1 MKFPLAV
8 AVLVSTVTAVSTCN
22 PLTQSNC
29 PADPGL
35 GILFRQDF
43 DNDAGDH
50 FEVLKKP
57 GKVTFDLQNGV
68 SLTMDKRGDNP
79 TIQLNFYIMFG
90 KVEVVLKAAKGTGVI
105 TSFYLQSD
113 DLDEIDIEL
122 FGGDAYEFQSN
133 YFIKGNTK
141 TYDRGQ
147 YHPTLL
153 SPLDNYHTYTIEWNP
168 DVLTW
173 SLDGNVVR
181 TLTKDNP
188 QGFPQTPMQLIA
200 GVWAGGDPDNAP
212 GTIEWAGGQ
221 TDFSLAPFSMNI
233 KLVVVADYSLGSKY
247 SYLDQ
252 LGTWQSIKAE
262 NGGVN
267 DRESQA
273 NEEFTKLQQGGQIQS
288 SAKPLSLQ
296 PLESQGQAQS
306 SEQLLSLL
314 TQNLDEQLSL
324 QLSLQ
329 LSQGLILQLSLQ
341 LSQSSSQS
349 SSLENFSSGTSQGD
363 LSGSV
368 FILTGSSLGGSSS
381 ADSSP
386 GSSSDDGE
394 IVGVSTV
401 GLVDPTAYVTPG
413 FAGQQG
419 AQTQGQIQT
428 LTTASIVT
436 GGLSPTSGSNGDQG
450 SSNLQ
455 LTKPSGVESNL
466 PSASVVPMNNQ
477 GSLVSSSS
485 LISIL
490 ILIASQLIV

>member
-1 MKFPLAV
+1 MKFALAV
-8 AVLVSTVTAVSTCN
+8 AVFIGTASAVSTCN
-22 PLTQSNC
+22 PLTVLNC

-35 GILFRQDF
+35 GILFRQNF
-43 DNDAGDH
+43 DNDVGDH

-57 GKVTFDLQNGV
+57 GKVTYDLENGV
-68 SLTMDKRGDNP
+68 SLTMEKRGDNP
-79 TIQLNFYIMFG
+79 TFQLNFYILFG

-153 SPLDNYHTYTIEWNP
+153 SPLDNFHTYTIEWNP

-221 TDFSLAPFSMNI
+221 TDFSQAPFSMNI
-233 KLVVVADYSLGSKY
+233 KLIIVADYSLGSKY
-247 SYLDQ
+247 TYLDQ

-273 NEEFTKLQQGGQIQS
+273 NDEFTKLQQGEQIESTGKPQQET
-288 SAKPLSLQ
+288 SAS
-296 PLESQGQAQS
+296 LESLSQTQS
-306 SEQLLSLL
+306 DSQSLSLLSLSFS
-314 TQNLDEQLSL
+314 LSL
-324 QLSLQ
+324 LLSL
-329 LSQGLILQLSLQ
+329 
-341 LSQSSSQS
+341 SSSQTT
-349 SSLENFSSGTSQGD
+349 SLEQSDSSQND
-363 LSGSV
+363 LSSSV
-368 FILTGSSLGGSSS
+368 FIFTGSSLE
-381 ADSSP
+381 DSLSLE
-386 GSSSDDGE
+386 SFSHDGE
-394 IVGVSTV
+394 IVGISTLS
-401 GLVDPTAYVTPG
+401 LVDPTAYVTPG

-428 LTTASIVT
+428 LTTASVVT
-436 GGLSPTSGSNGDQG
+436 GGLSPASDSKQG

-455 LTKPSGVESNL
+455 LTASSNVESSS
-466 PSASVVPMNNQ
+466 PTASVVTLHNK
-477 GSLVSSSS
+477 GSLLASSSLVSM
-485 LISIL
+485 LL
-490 ILIASQLIV
+490 LIASQLMI